1 MPRPKG
7 YKKTNVK
14 PFRCRC
20 GEDRPSEFYGDRKT
34 ECKRCVSK
42 RATDRYHNRQALL
55 GVPSGPRK
63 SGVNPRESLKKPA
76 EVYDPAEV
84 ELAARFGL
92 SVPQY
97 RAALA
102 DSQ

>member
-7 YKKTNVK
+7 CKNKNIK
-14 PFRCRC
+14 PFRCTC
-20 GEDRPSEFYGDRKT
+20 GEDRPSQFYGDRKT
-34 ECKRCVSK
+34 ECKKCVS
-42 RATDRYHNRQALL
+42 RRVIARYHKKQAEA